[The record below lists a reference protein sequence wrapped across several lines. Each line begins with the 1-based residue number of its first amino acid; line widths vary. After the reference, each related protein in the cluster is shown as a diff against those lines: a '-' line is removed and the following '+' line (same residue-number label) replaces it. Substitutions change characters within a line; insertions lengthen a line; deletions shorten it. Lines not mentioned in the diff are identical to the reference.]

1 VLAARDKTTGAL
13 VDEVPLPGR
22 AIGAPMTYMVN
33 GKQLIVLPIRGAQA
47 EPPAL
52 LALALP

>member
-1 VLAARDKTTGAL
+1 M
-13 VDEVPLPGR
+13 PLPGR